1 MAVERGRPDSVFRVY
16 MDNFLGNP
24 GNDLLIWVYMG
35 IFVGMSLNL
44 DTLKITPDVLAL
56 IAELDEFKG
65 AWRALGTLAPERL
78 SALRRVATIESIG
91 SSTRIEGSKLS
102 DQEVERLLSNLEIKK
117 FDTRDEQEVAG
128 YAAVV
133 ETVFAHADAIAITK
147 NHIKQ
152 LHRDLLL
159 HSTKD
164 ERHRGRYKS
173 SPNHVVA
180 FDAEGKEIGVVFAT
194 ATPFDT
200 PRLMSELIEWTRT
213 ALEERQLHPLL
224 VIAIFVVVFLEIHPF
239 QDGNGRLSRILTT
252 LLLLRCGYAYV
263 PYSSLESVIEQTKES
278 YYIALRKTQG
288 TIRSDAPEWEPWIIY
303 FLRALQQQKKRL
315 EKKIERER
323 IMVDTLPELSVQIL
337 ELAREQG
344 RITISHVVKITD
356 ANRNTVKKHLQALVS
371 ANYLTQHGTG
381 KGTWYG
387 RT

>member
-1 MAVERGRPDSVFRVY
+1 
-16 MDNFLGNP
+16 
-24 GNDLLIWVYMG
+24 MG
-35 IFVGMSLNL
+35 IVMGMSLNI
-44 DTLKITPDVLAL
+44 DTLGITPEVLAL

-65 AWRALGTLAPERL
+65 AWKALGTLAPERL

-128 YAAVV
+128 YATVM
-133 ETVFAHADAIAITK
+133 ETVFAHGDAIAITE

-152 LHRDLLL
+152 LHRDLLVY
-159 HSTKD
+159 STKD
-164 ERHRGRYKS
+164 ERHRGRYKT

-200 PRLMSELIEWTRT
+200 PRLMSELIGWTRS

-224 VIAIFVVVFLEIHPF
+224 VITIFVVVFLEIHPF

-252 LLLLRCGYAYV
+252 LLLLRCGYTYV
-263 PYSSLESVIEQTKES
+263 PYSSLESVIERTKEN

-288 TIRSDAPEWEPWIIY
+288 TIRSDAPEWEPWTLY

-323 IMVDTLPELSVQIL
+323 IMIDTLPELSVQIL
-337 ELAREQG
+337 ELVKEQG
-344 RITISHVVKITD
+344 QITIGQFVKITG
-356 ANRNTVKKHLQALVS
+356 ANRNTVKKHLQSLVS
-371 ANYLTQHGTG
+371 ANHLTQHGTG